1 MKLKKLLPVST
12 SESVRRI
19 NRHRSS
25 DCRGGQ
31 FDNVNL
37 RVLGELGLFDLKL
50 AGVGLVGGNGVG
62 GYHCG

>member
-1 MKLKKLLPVST
+1 MELKKLLPVRT

-19 NRHRSS
+19 NRHRSC

-31 FDNVNL
+31 FDDINL

-50 AGVGLVGGNGVG
+50 TGVRLVRGHGVR